1 MDNNI
6 LLITPPDKIHNQ
18 NKNIL
23 LIHPS
28 PYVKNSTQEF
38 LAESQEG
45 FNVYIYEP
53 QDESENNL
61 DWLLDVARFAEMTV
75 IDLDKSDSET
85 RKIAAYLVSLPTV
98 YWLTSGEDSCYY
110 KLSVNRIYDLE
121 ILNRLKGGNFE
132 K

>member
-1 MDNNI
+1 VNNNI

-23 LIHPS
+23 LVHPS
-28 PYVKNSTQEF
+28 SYIKNYTQEF
-38 LAESQEG
+38 LAESDEG

-53 QDESENNL
+53 QSDEEYDL
-61 DWLLDVARFAEMTV
+61 DWLLGVARFAEV
-75 IDLDKSDSET
+75 SIIDVDNCDPQT
-85 RKIAAYLVSLPTV
+85 RQIASYLVSLPTV
-98 YWLTSGEDSCYY
+98 YWLTSGEDTCYS
-110 KLSVNRIYDLE
+110 KLSVNRTYDLE